1 MASSSVLD
9 QLRLQPGFSDRL
21 QQLTDVELYALG
33 YDWGIFARP
42 NQKPPA
48 WDWATWLVLAG
59 RGYGKTRVGAEMCRQ
74 WIADGFNQVNLIAAT
89 ADDLRDVMVE
99 GESGILAVCPRGER
113 PEYRVSKR
121 RLEWP
126 NGARSLLFTAQ
137 EPDRLRGKQH
147 SKLWCFVAG
156 TMIETPRGARAIES
170 LHDGEVVLTRHGA
183 RQVISSMHR
192 PSQVGTVRFSD
203 GYELTGTGEHPVL
216 TSYGWVTLASLSIGQ
231 FVATATLAR
240 TSEDLG
246 KVESV
251 RTSTS
256 TDGCGSRHTDQYRR
270 ALKFTTKTKTGPTT
284 TSAISNASLTGN
296 TAVFMALRGGAS
308 QANYQQSSLL
318 ITACVAVAD
327 YLSNVAR
334 RRQSASGVI
343 RQSLKRNAS
352 LHENAGIA
360 GSPSLLDGAS
370 FAVSVASTW
379 EPAGIQ
385 TVYNLTVEGEHE
397 YIANGIIVHNCD
409 EPAAWQYDIDAWDQ
423 AQFGLRLGKNPQTV
437 ATTTPRPT
445 KLIRSLIADS
455 QPKSIKNLQD
465 GVDVV
470 TAPTV
475 AISRGTTYEN
485 RPNLATGFY
494 SKIITK
500 YENTRLGRQE
510 LLAEV
515 LDDNPDALFK
525 LKDIDEARVTKLPP
539 LVRIV
544 VAMDPATT
552 SSEDSDEWGIIA
564 AGQDGRDPA
573 HFYILEDDSGIY
585 TPDEAAKVAVR
596 LYHRLAADR
605 LVGEANNG
613 GDMIEALVRHQDG
626 NVSYKK
632 VTASRGKVVRAE
644 PISALY
650 EQRRVHHHGMFAKL
664 EDQATNWNP
673 KVDKDSPDRMDAMVW
688 AMTELAEG
696 TSGWAGFVKA
706 EGISSPAAPAAPR
719 INVAGG
725 NHDKCEC
732 GSVIWCD
739 NAGKQACF
747 KCGKERPE

>member
-1 MASSSVLD
+1 MLD
-9 QLRLQPGFSDRL
+9 QLRLQSEFSERL
-21 QQLTDVELYALG
+21 GLLTDAELYSLV
-33 YDWGIFARP
+33 YDWSLFARP
-42 NQKPPA
+42 NQRAPQ
-48 WDWATWLVLAG
+48 WDWATWLILAG
-59 RGYGKTRVGAEMCRQ
+59 RGYGKTRVGAEMVRE
-74 WIADGFNQVNLIAAT
+74 WIKDGNNHVNLIAAT

-113 PEYRVSKR
+113 PVYRVSKR

-126 NGARSLLFTAQ
+126 NGARSLLFSAQ
-137 EPDRLRGKQH
+137 EPERLRGKQH
-147 SKLWCFVAG
+147 SKLWA
-156 TMIETPRGARAIES
+156 
-170 LHDGEVVLTRHGA
+170 
-183 RQVISSMHR
+183 
-192 PSQVGTVRFSD
+192 
-203 GYELTGTGEHPVL
+203 
-216 TSYGWVTLASLSIGQ
+216 
-231 FVATATLAR
+231 
-240 TSEDLG
+240 
-246 KVESV
+246 
-251 RTSTS
+251 
-256 TDGCGSRHTDQYRR
+256 
-270 ALKFTTKTKTGPTT
+270 
-284 TSAISNASLTGN
+284 
-296 TAVFMALRGGAS
+296 
-308 QANYQQSSLL
+308 
-318 ITACVAVAD
+318 
-327 YLSNVAR
+327 
-334 RRQSASGVI
+334 
-343 RQSLKRNAS
+343 
-352 LHENAGIA
+352 
-360 GSPSLLDGAS
+360 
-370 FAVSVASTW
+370 
-379 EPAGIQ
+379 
-385 TVYNLTVEGEHE
+385 
-397 YIANGIIVHNCD
+397 D
-409 EPAAWQYDIDAWDQ
+409 EPASWQYDVDAWDQ

-445 KLIRSLIADS
+445 KLIRSLVEAS
-455 QPKSIKNLQD
+455 K
-465 GVDVV
+465 GE
-470 TAPTV
+470 APTV

-525 LKDIDEARVTKLPP
+525 LADIDEARVTKLPP

-552 SSEDSDEWGIIA
+552 STEESDEWGIIA
-564 AGQDGRDPA
+564 AGQDARDPA
-573 HFYILEDDSGIY
+573 HFYILVDDSDIY

-596 LYHRLAADR
+596 LFHRLNADR

-650 EQRRVHHHGMFAKL
+650 EQKRVHHHGMFAKL

-696 TSGWAGFVKA
+696 TSGWAGFVRA
-706 EGISSPAAPAAPR
+706 EGQSSPAAPAAPR

-725 NHDKCEC
+725 NRDKCEC

-739 NAGKQACF
+739 NAGKQVCF
-747 KCGKERPE
+747 KCGKARPE